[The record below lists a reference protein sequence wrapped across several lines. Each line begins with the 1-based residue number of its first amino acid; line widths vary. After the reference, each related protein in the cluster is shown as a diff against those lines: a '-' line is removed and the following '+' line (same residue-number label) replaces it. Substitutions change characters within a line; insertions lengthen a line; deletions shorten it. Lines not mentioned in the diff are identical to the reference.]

1 MGRNSGHTFKKY
13 AALPTV
19 SLEDIVVT
27 YDIEAHEIIERDTI
41 DILGVYLN
49 KDSDE
54 DTDGKTGRT
63 VGEYIPKTI
72 Q

>member
-1 MGRNSGHTFKKY
+1 M
-13 AALPTV
+13 